1 MFMHA
6 ISEITEKN
14 FVQKKPNATRHYY
27 QVAQSLTDDK
37 VYKREI
43 EPLLQISDNSP
54 KTILALDVYR
64 TDITKEDITIVGITD

>member
-1 MFMHA
+1 MFIDA
-6 ISEITEKN
+6 ISDRTEIN
-14 FVQKKPNATRHYY
+14 FVHKKPNGKRHYY